1 MTIDGISYLQM
12 TNNRNIDYSIEDLVE
27 FYRNKILLD
36 WVKENHPEIIQKAE
50 EFLKAE
56 FLNKD

>member
-1 MTIDGISYLQM
+1 M

-56 FLNKD
+56 FFNKD